1 MSVLRN
7 TLVAGATVLTIAAG
21 TASVPSAALAF
32 GGHGGGGFGGGHGG
46 FGGGGFH
53 GGGGGH
59 GGWGHGGWGRGWR
72 GYGWAGYVGVDRMAI
87 AGGAAVTIRMAV
99 MDIRIDYASPIAN

>member
-1 MSVLRN
+1 M
-7 TLVAGATVLTIAAG
+7 LVAGATVLTIVAG
-21 TASVPSAALAF
+21 TASVPSTALAF

-53 GGGGGH
+53 GGGGYGH

-72 GYGWAGYVGVDRMAI
+72 GYGWAGYGGADRMVMAM
-87 AGGAAVTIRMAV
+87 AGAAAVTTRKVA
-99 MDIRIDYASPIAN
+99 IRISVSN